1 MASPLR
7 WSAFVA
13 CSGGSCAGSV
23 RSQREPV
30 TGDAV
35 DHGVGGRETRRDLV
49 VAGLAQHDP
58 GDRRPLAVDPAD
70 GPEGEAAAGRVVRA
84 GLDADEP
91 VVPEQSCRCCARCRR
106 PAASRSVWRRCSRTP
121 AGAWPD
127 RRCAPGRRRSTRLR
141 RRSRSG
147 RCSGCGSCPATVRRH
162 SSGQRTG
169 PPSRRPI
176 APEPRRCCSPTAA
189 AAPAAP
195 AVRSTALRRRWT
207 RPTPPVR
214 AGGRC
219 RRHRRR

>member
-1 MASPLR
+1 M
-7 WSAFVA
+7 
-13 CSGGSCAGSV
+13 
-23 RSQREPV
+23 

-91 VVPEQSCRCCARCRR
+91 VRARAMCWCCARCRR

-127 RRCAPGRRRSTRLR
+127 RRCAPGRRQSTRLR

-147 RCSGCGSCPATVRRH
+147 RCSGCGSCRSDRAVAFIRATNRSAEPASHRARTAAMLFADG
-162 SSGQRTG
+162 SSSACSACR
-169 PPSRRPI
+169 SVN
-176 APEPRRCCSPTAA
+176 CSPAA
-189 AAPAAP
+189 TDTTDSSCRAP
-195 AVRSTALRRRWT
+195 AVGVGDIGVGERDRRAVLAE
-207 RPTPPVR
+207 P
-214 AGGRC
+214 
-219 RRHRRR
+219 